1 MEPHGAGGCLK
12 DWVGGGAVSTQNRK
26 SRGQVTC
33 SMYPLLMDQH
43 PMRDLHQQRRQPM
56 RDLHQGDQHPTRD
69 LHQEDQHPTRDL
81 HQGDQHPTRDLHQ
94 GDQHPTRDRHQGD
107 QHPTRDLHQGDQH
120 PMREL
125 HQQRLQPMRDLQQGD
140 QHPMNDL
147 QQQRLQPTRDLH
159 QGDQHPTRDLHQGDQ
174 HPMRELHQPR
184 LQPMRDHQQGDQHPM
199 KDLQQPRLQPTRDQH
214 PMRDLRQQ
222 KLHPMSDQHQMR
234 YSHLQDQHPMRDL
247 HQLDQHPMRDQTAM
261 HHREETSP
269 TSVSPTVHQ
278 QNPIKDPPAMPQQ
291 GEHTMKDTPETKEQ
305 PKSVVPTE
313 EKGPLTVK
321 RPMNAFMVWSSGER
335 KKVSAQFPK
344 MHNSEISR
352 RLGEVWRGLGEE
364 ERRPFR
370 EEARMLRVQHARD
383 YPGYKYTPRKKRKDK
398 GGASNKQEGSQ
409 GTLAPPQPVE
419 STQPGV
425 PLGADSRGYHAH
437 YNGFQD
443 SYGYV
448 PYAMPP
454 KMDAVHGPNND
465 LTALYGYGLYD
476 YGERRGFHPQVHYQT
491 LEVESSGSLTN
502 L

>member
-1 MEPHGAGGCLK
+1 MK
-12 DWVGGGAVSTQNRK
+12 
-26 SRGQVTC
+26 
-33 SMYPLLMDQH
+33 
-43 PMRDLHQQRRQPM
+43 
-56 RDLHQGDQHPTRD
+56 
-69 LHQEDQHPTRDL
+69 
-81 HQGDQHPTRDLHQ
+81 
-94 GDQHPTRDRHQGD
+94 
-107 QHPTRDLHQGDQH
+107 
-120 PMREL
+120 
-125 HQQRLQPMRDLQQGD
+125 
-140 QHPMNDL
+140 DL
-147 QQQRLQPTRDLH
+147 QQQRLQPTRDL
-159 QGDQHPTRDLHQGDQ
+159 
-174 HPMRELHQPR
+174 
-184 LQPMRDHQQGDQHPM
+184 QQG
-199 KDLQQPRLQPTRDQH
+199 DQH

-222 KLHPMSDQHQMR
+222 KLHPMSDHHQGDQHQMR

-247 HQLDQHPMRDQTAM
+247 LQLDQHTMRDQTAM

-278 QNPIKDPPAMPQQ
+278 QNPIRDPPAVPQQ
-291 GEHTMKDTPETKEQ
+291 GEHTMKDPPETKEQ

-409 GTLAPPQPVE
+409 GMLAPPQPVE
-419 STQPGV
+419 STQPGAH
-425 PLGADSRGYHAH
+425 LGADSRGFHAH

-443 SYGYV
+443 PYGYV

-454 KMDAVHGPNND
+454 KMDAVHGPNHD